1 MSSSARMRSG
11 REASADVESA
21 AWPSP
26 GSDSVLD
33 ADRGTY
39 GAVRGAYTYPDA
51 HSDDGDDGDND
62 DDDGD
67 DEDDE
72 EDEDEYEDEEDEEDA
87 HALDAPLEAEAGPLP
102 GAPSEAGGAPMAE
115 HLRHDSH
122 YAQTMRAA
130 GVATPES
137 SSMTHSHSSFSSSSS
152 SSGEDASQTAS
163 RTTAEPLSS
172 RASSVSTATTAT
184 TTQVHVPTKRPGQPQ
199 FEGFWQVR
207 SLDDLRP
214 MLDNS
219 ALVMKQRRADPNGG
233 FVSVRTT

>member
-1 MSSSARMRSG
+1 MRSG

-51 HSDDGDDGDND
+51 PSDDGDDGDD
-62 DDDGD
+62 DDDGAD
-67 DEDDE
+67 DDEDEDDEDEDEDDE
-72 EDEDEYEDEEDEEDA
+72 EDA
-87 HALDAPLEAEAGPLP
+87 RALSAGLDAEAGPLP
-102 GAPSEAGGAPMAE
+102 GASSEAGGAPLAE
-115 HLRHDSH
+115 RLRHDSR

-137 SSMTHSHSSFSSSSS
+137 SSMTHSRSSFSSSSS
-152 SSGEDASQTAS
+152 SSVEGASQAAS

-172 RASSVSTATTAT
+172 RASSVSTATTAA

-233 FVSVRTT
+233 FVSVRTRH

>member
-51 HSDDGDDGDND
+51 GSDGDD
-62 DDDGD
+62 DDDG
-67 DEDDE
+67 
-72 EDEDEYEDEEDEEDA
+72 EDEEEDEEDGDEA
-87 HALDAPLEAEAGPLP
+87 DEEEDDPRVLRAGLEAEAGALP
-102 GAPSEAGGAPMAE
+102 IAAAEAGGAPRAE
-115 HLRHDSH
+115 RLRHDSR

-130 GVATPES
+130 GVVTPES

-152 SSGEDASQTAS
+152 SSVEGTSQTAS
-163 RTTAEPLSS
+163 RTTGEPLSS
-172 RASSVSTATTAT
+172 RASSVSTATTAA

-233 FVSVRTT
+233 FVSVRTRH